1 MKKKKENIVFIWL
14 IISNLFLFTD
24 SGKEKRNNANK
35 KRYKTSEEYAEGL

>member
-24 SGKEKRNNANK
+24 SEKEKRNNTNK
-35 KRYKTSEEYAEGL
+35 KRYKTTEEYAKGL